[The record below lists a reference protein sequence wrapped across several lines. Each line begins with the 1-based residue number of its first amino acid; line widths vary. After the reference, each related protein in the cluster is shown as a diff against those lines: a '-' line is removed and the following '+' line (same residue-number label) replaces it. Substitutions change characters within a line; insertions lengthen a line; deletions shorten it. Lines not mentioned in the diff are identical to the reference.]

1 MKNNKLL
8 IILCTI
14 LAILA
19 IVIVGL
25 LFSIKSKESF
35 KKPDFDSNVTEI
47 PSDLDYQKSVLNI
60 LDGYSIYISPNP
72 KIVDDDCLK
81 IDFLSVSTNNVYVKV
96 RILDSENNI
105 IGETGILKAGD
116 YLEKVKLSKSVK
128 VNDNITY
135 KIMGYDQDNYTS
147 AGSVS
152 LNTRIGE

>member
-1 MKNNKLL
+1 M
-8 IILCTI
+8 
-14 LAILA
+14 
-19 IVIVGL
+19 
-25 LFSIKSKESF
+25 
-35 KKPDFDSNVTEI
+35 
-47 PSDLDYQKSVLNI
+47 
-60 LDGYSIYISPNP
+60 
-72 KIVDDDCLK
+72 
-81 IDFLSVSTNNVYVKV
+81 YVKV